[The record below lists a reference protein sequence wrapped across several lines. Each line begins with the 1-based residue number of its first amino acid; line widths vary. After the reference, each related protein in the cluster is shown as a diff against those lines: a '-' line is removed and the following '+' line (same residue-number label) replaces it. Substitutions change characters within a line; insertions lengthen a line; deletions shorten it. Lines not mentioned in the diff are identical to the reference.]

1 MRIDIPPIDNWCID
15 IKKQPDLTD
24 RAAKKTVLPC
34 AVSGK

>member
-1 MRIDIPPIDNWCID
+1 MCID
-15 IKKQPDLTD
+15 ITAIDMRHIDKKEQPDLTD